1 MRIIVDAFGGD
12 NAPLEILK
20 GSAMAVQ
27 EYGVELLVTGPEAE
41 IRRVAGE
48 NGISLDGM
56 TIVDT
61 PDVITMED
69 EPRSIL
75 KEHKGCSMAEGLRR
89 LSAGEGDAFV
99 SAGSTGALIM
109 GSTFIVKR
117 IKGVP
122 RAALAPLM
130 PGDKGPFMLIDSGAN
145 VDCRPEMLLQ
155 FGQMGSIYMSRVMG
169 NGREAT
175 VGLVNVGTEDS
186 KGGELQHEA
195 FALLKDSGLHFVG
208 TIEARDIP
216 HNAADVVV
224 ADGFTGNVILK
235 MMEGVA
241 EVIMGNLKDIFMSSL
256 KTKIAALMIKPGLR
270 VFKKKMDTSEYGGAP
285 LLGVTKPV
293 IKAHGNSNAK
303 AFKNAIRVAAEF
315 SRAGVIEEIA
325 ASVKK
330 NETAPADAGD

>member
-1 MRIIVDAFGGD
+1 M
-12 NAPLEILK
+12 
-20 GSAMAVQ
+20 
-27 EYGVELLVTGPEAE
+27 
-41 IRRVAGE
+41 
-48 NGISLDGM
+48 
-56 TIVDT
+56 
-61 PDVITMED
+61 
-69 EPRSIL
+69 
-75 KEHKGCSMAEGLRR
+75 
-89 LSAGEGDAFV
+89 
-99 SAGSTGALIM
+99 
-109 GSTFIVKR
+109 
-117 IKGVP
+117 
-122 RAALAPLM
+122 
-130 PGDKGPFMLIDSGAN
+130 
-145 VDCRPEMLLQ
+145 
-155 FGQMGSIYMSRVMG
+155 
-169 NGREAT
+169 
-175 VGLVNVGTEDS
+175 GLVNVGTEDS

-208 TIEARDIP
+208 NIEARDIP

-270 VFKKKMDTSEYGGAP
+270 MFKKKMDTSEY
-285 LLGVTKPV
+285 GVTKPV